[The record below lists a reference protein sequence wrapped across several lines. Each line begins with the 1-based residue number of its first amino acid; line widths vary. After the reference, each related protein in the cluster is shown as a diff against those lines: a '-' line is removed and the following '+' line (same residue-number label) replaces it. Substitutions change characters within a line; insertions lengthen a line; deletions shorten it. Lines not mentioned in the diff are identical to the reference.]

1 MRHARNDDFLATSK
15 ATESSLLLGSH
26 EWVVHNDSV
35 KCTKEGVRT
44 YKANLTLHACDLES
58 FACANAFCVPM
69 EKRCNAKEDCADG
82 SDEQDCGGLIKSQ
95 GYMKEL
101 TPIPETGHNVL
112 VNFSVNIRQIEV
124 HENTLMVKISYTRYW
139 FDGRLMYKHLKRD
152 PERNMNTFPP
162 AEFEDIWYPLVIFD
176 NIRSQEDW
184 KATDVPDVL
193 RVIPNENFK
202 YSAEDNM
209 HIFKG
214 SENALSLTREF
225 NVEWNCDYAYHW
237 YPFDSQVCRME
248 ILSSKSSTELQP
260 TLLQHNPN
268 ISLSRYTLR
277 RIRMC
282 KTVFEDMPGIIVELT
297 LGRPIVNNL
306 LTVFVPTVLLV
317 TISFAARCFATD
329 YIDMVIQVNLT
340 ILLVLATM

>member
-1 MRHARNDDFLATSK
+1 MKKCVHITRVSPQ
-15 ATESSLLLGSH
+15 SLLKPLKL
-26 EWVVHNDSV
+26 VF
-35 KCTKEGVRT
+35 
-44 YKANLTLHACDLES
+44 TL
-58 FACANAFCVPM
+58 
-69 EKRCNAKEDCADG
+69 K
-82 SDEQDCGGLIKSQ
+82 
-95 GYMKEL
+95 
-101 TPIPETGHNVL
+101 
-112 VNFSVNIRQIEV
+112 
-124 HENTLMVKISYTRYW
+124 
-139 FDGRLMYKHLKRD
+139 
-152 PERNMNTFPP
+152 
-162 AEFEDIWYPLVIFD
+162 
-176 NIRSQEDW
+176 
-184 KATDVPDVL
+184 TDVALISLHCPIWHTV
-193 RVIPNENFK
+193 K

-237 YPFDSQVCRME
+237 YPFDSQICRME

-282 KTVFEDMPGIIVELT
+282 KTVFEDMPGIIIELT

-306 LTVFVPTVLLV
+306 LTVFVPTMLLV